1 MKIILKE
8 KKIPVILDTDI
19 GTDLDDSWALG
30 LLLKCPELDV
40 KLITTT
46 SQNTTIKAKIVAK
59 FLENADRTDIPIGIG
74 PKVNNV
80 KGPLFNWV
88 KEYNLNDYPGEIYE
102 DGVEIVCQK
111 IMESSRPLTLV
122 CIGPLGN
129 IAEAIKLK
137 PEITQNARFVG
148 MQGSIRIGYESS
160 SQPDVEYNVVYNI
173 KACREVF
180 QAPWEKTIT
189 PLDTCGNIRLSGD
202 NYQKVLDCDN
212 KIIKNIKEHITMWTK
227 KIQLKHIITQEHS
240 SSILYDTV
248 ATYLAF
254 SEDLLN
260 IENLKIKVS
269 EKGMTEIKESGSE
282 IRCATSWKDIQKFKD
297 LIVDRLIN

>member
-1 MKIILKE
+1 VKIVLKE
-8 KKIPVILDTDI
+8 RKIPVILDTDI

-80 KGPLFNWV
+80 KGPLFNWI
-88 KEYNLNDYPGEIYE
+88 KEYDLNEYPGELYE
-102 DGVEIVCQK
+102 NGVEITCQK
-111 IMESSRPLTLV
+111 IMESTSPLILV

-148 MQGSIRIGYESS
+148 MQGSIRIGYEGS

-202 NYQKVLDCDN
+202 NYQKIIDCDN
-212 KIIKNIKEHITMWTK
+212 EIVKTIKEHIMIWPNKTRIK
-227 KIQLKHIITQEHS
+227 RKIAQEHRT
-240 SSILYDTV
+240 SILYDTV
-248 ATYLAF
+248 AIYLSF

-269 EKGMTEIKESGSE
+269 EKGMTEINESGSE
-282 IRCATSWKDIQKFKD
+282 IRCATSWKDIKKFKD
-297 LIVDRLIN
+297 LIVDRLVN